1 MSSLAQ
7 TRTQAIATVANSS
20 ARSDFLPA
28 LFSLL
33 LFVLTLPYL
42 PSGYNSRMVFF
53 GTTLLGFSGGLLGT
67 FILLRRRAL
76 MGDALA
82 HSTLPGIALAFLL
95 SPLLGIEGK
104 SLPLLL
110 LGGGISGLLGVQVVK
125 FLARRT
131 RLSEDAAIGAVLSV
145 FFAAGIVLLGV
156 IQVLGRGHEGGLNNF
171 IYGQTVSLTSAD
183 VVSFAVLAALFSCVV
198 GFLSKEF
205 GIVCFDDSYAESLG
219 LPVQLIDYLL
229 MALLVLVILLGLQ
242 AVGLLLVVAILV
254 VPAAAARF
262 WSVDL
267 KVLTLTGASF
277 GLLGA
282 AAGVLLSAEYA
293 DLPAGS
299 VIVLCLG
306 VIFFLSFLLAPQR
319 GLAAAMLFTARNRLQ
334 VAEEHLLNLSP
345 DKIDFSVIVRLGGRV
360 LALLLLLRLLRQQIV
375 RYHQGGFELTLR
387 GIERARV
394 IRRNHKLWHAYLR
407 KFSHLPLSHVNY
419 STDLVEHVLSPEIVA
434 ALEAELHTS
443 AVNSVVDPALDTGRA
458 HG

>member
-1 MSSLAQ
+1 MSVPGRTKKVVSSSQTKADYLPAFLSFLFFLLSLP
-7 TRTQAIATVANSS
+7 
-20 ARSDFLPA
+20 FLPA
-28 LFSLL
+28 
-33 LFVLTLPYL
+33 
-42 PSGYNSRMVFF
+42 GYNSRMVFF
-53 GTTLLGFSGGLLGT
+53 GTALLGFSGGLLGT

-82 HSTLPGIALAFLL
+82 HSTLPGIAIAFLV
-95 SPLLGIEGK
+95 SPLFGIEGK

-110 LGGGISGLLGVQVVK
+110 LGGGISGLFGVQVVR
-125 FLARRT
+125 FLVRRT

-145 FFAAGIVLLGV
+145 FFAAGVVLLGV
-156 IQVLGRGHEGGLNNF
+156 IQIIGRGNEGGLNHF
-171 IYGQTVSLTSAD
+171 IYGQTVSLTSGD
-183 VVSFAVLAALFSCVV
+183 VASFVVLAVVFSIVV
-198 GFLSKEF
+198 GLLFKEF

-282 AAGVLLSAEYA
+282 AIGVLLSAEYA
-293 DLPAGS
+293 NLPAGS

-306 VIFFLSFLLAPQR
+306 VIFLLSFLLAPQR
-319 GLAAAMLFTARNRLQ
+319 GLVAAMIFSTRNRLQ

-345 DKIDFSVIVRLGGRV
+345 DKIDFFVIVRLGGRV
-360 LALLLLLRLLRQQIV
+360 LALLLLLRLLRQRIV
-375 RYHQGGFELTLR
+375 YYHLGGFELTLR
-387 GIERARV
+387 GLERARV

-434 ALEAELHTS
+434 ALEAELHD
-443 AVNSVVDPALDTGRA
+443 AAGA